1 MRRQGWLDVWHFRID
16 RRANPRKAAGTL
28 LLNERDQLLADLA
41 AKVPGER
48 CISGAGERADF
59 ERLFLRISHLKNVDL
74 AVPETGDVPSPVEIR
89 GGSVIQF
96 FMSSTFPG
104 RVSEMATT

>member
-1 MRRQGWLDVWHFRID
+1 VHLHSVDVFAVSLI
-16 RRANPRKAAGTL
+16 PS
-28 LLNERDQLLADLA
+28 
-41 AKVPGER
+41 
-48 CISGAGERADF
+48 IF
-59 ERLFLRISHLKNVDL
+59 ERLLNHTHGKM
-74 AVPETGDVPSPVEIR
+74 GDVPSPVEIR